1 MGVIFGYW
9 LDKSLSERLCDYKK
23 KIERLNFELEYPKI
37 PPKTKEEIINDLKNF
52 SQLSVEEIFS
62 KLKTSNNG
70 LSFKEIKKR
79 LHQYSLNEIS
89 YEKKETWFTRLL
101 SIIINPLVLLFLFII
116 TVSLLTGDQ
125 KTALIV
131 STMVVLSII
140 IRFIQEEKAY
150 NEAEKLKSL
159 VKTRVAALRQNRFF
173 EVDLKN
179 ICPGDIIKLSA
190 GDIIPADVRL
200 LESKDLYVNQSL
212 LTGESLPVE
221 KLDKEDKP
229 NAHPLNLKNI
239 CLMGTNVE
247 TGYALAVVI
256 QTGKNTYLGSLSQT
270 IVGKKIKTDFDRGV
284 DNFTF
289 LMLRFM
295 FFMVPTVFI
304 VNALTKGNIFEAF
317 LFGISIAVGLT
328 PEMLPAIITLNLS
341 RGSINM
347 AKKKVIIKNLSSIQN
362 LGSMNVLCTDKTG
375 TLTLNKVT
383 VIKYFDLQ
391 EKEEPL
397 VLKFAFLNSFFQ
409 TGFKNLLDTAVV
421 NYAVKK
427 NQKQLVENF
436 EKIDEIPFDF
446 QRKRLSILVKNKK
459 IKDNLLI
466 CKGATDQIL
475 KTCSYYEIKG
485 KKFLL
490 TKKDIEKIKNLE
502 EKYAKQGYR
511 IIAVSY
517 KNLKKETKINE
528 EGLHFLGLITL
539 LDPPKQSAKTAIS
552 YLKNLGVE
560 VKILTGDNEMVT
572 NKISQEVEIKSKGII
587 LGEEIEKMDDKTLEM
602 IVEEK
607 TIFARLLPHHK
618 KRIVEA
624 LRKKHVVGFL
634 GDGINDAPSL
644 RVSDVGISVDQAVDI
659 AKESADVILLET
671 DLEVLTKGVMEG
683 RKTFGNIIKYIKMG
697 ASSNFG
703 NMFSVLGASIF
714 LPFLPMRP
722 VQILTN
728 NLLYDIS
735 QVAIPFDNVDK
746 EYIKKPRKWN
756 IDDIKRF
763 MIYLGPVSSVFD
775 YTTYLIMLFIF
786 NTWKNPSL
794 FQTGW
799 FLESLLTQ
807 TLIIHVIRSRKM
819 PFLQTWAHPFLTF
832 TTVVICSIGI
842 FLVNSPFASLFGFVK
857 LPLLYYPILLLI
869 ISGYI
874 LLAQLVKTFYIKKFG
889 YQ

>member
-1 MGVIFGYW
+1 MGIISGYW
-9 LDKSLSERLCDYKK
+9 LGKSLTERLEDYQKE
-23 KIERLNFELEYPKI
+23 IEKLNFELENPKI
-37 PPKTKEEIINDLKNF
+37 PPKTKEEIIDDLKKV
-52 SQLSVEEIFS
+52 SQLSIEKIFS
-62 KLKTSNNG
+62 NLKTSQKG
-70 LSFKEIKKR
+70 LSFKEVKKR
-79 LHQYSLNEIS
+79 LHQYGLNEIA
-89 YEKKETWFTRLL
+89 YEKKETWYTRLF

-125 KTALIV
+125 KTAIIV
-131 STMVVLSII
+131 SAMVILSII

-159 VKTRVAALRQNRFF
+159 VKTRVTVFRQNRFF

-200 LESKDLYVNQSL
+200 IESKDLYVNQSL

-221 KLDKEDKP
+221 KLDKEKNP

-247 TGYALAVVI
+247 TGYALAVVV

-270 IVGKKIKTDFDRGV
+270 IAGKKIKTDFDRGV

-295 FFMVPTVFI
+295 LFMVPTVFI
-304 VNALTKGNIFEAF
+304 VNSLTKGNIFEAF

-362 LGSMNVLCTDKTG
+362 LGSMDVLCTDKTG

-383 VIKYFDLQ
+383 VIKYFNIN

-397 VLKFAFLNSFFQ
+397 VLKLAFLNSFFQ

-421 NYAVKK
+421 DYAVKK
-427 NQKQLVENF
+427 NQKEIINNF
-436 EKIDEIPFDF
+436 EKLDEVPFDF
-446 QRKRLSILVKNKK
+446 QRKRLSILMKDKK
-459 IKDNLLI
+459 TKDNLLI
-466 CKGATDQIL
+466 CKGSTDQIL
-475 KTCSYYEIKG
+475 KTCSFYEING
-485 KKFLL
+485 KKFPLND
-490 TKKDIEKIKNLE
+490 KEIKKIKDLE
-502 EKYAKQGYR
+502 KKYATQGFR
-511 IIAVSY
+511 IIAVAY

-528 EGLHFLGLITL
+528 EGLQFLGLITL
-539 LDPPKQSAKTAIS
+539 LDPPKQSAKNAIFH
-552 YLKNLGVE
+552 LKNLGIE
-560 VKILTGDNEMVT
+560 VKILTGDNELVT
-572 NKISQEVEIKSKGII
+572 NKIAQEVEIKNKGTI
-587 LGEEIEKMDDKTLEM
+587 LGDEIEKMDEATLQKV
-602 IVEEK
+602 VEEK

-644 RVSDVGISVDQAVDI
+644 RVSDVGVSVDQAVDI
-659 AKESADVILLET
+659 AKESADIILLET
-671 DLEVLTKGVMEG
+671 DLEVLAKGVMEG

-735 QVAIPFDNVDK
+735 QIAIPFDNVDK
-746 EYIKKPRKWN
+746 EYIQKPRKWN

-763 MIYLGPVSSVFD
+763 MIYLGPVSSAFD
-775 YTTYLIMLFIF
+775 YVTYFVMLYLF
-786 NTWKNPSL
+786 NSWKNPAL

-807 TLIIHVIRSRKM
+807 TLIIHVIRSKKM
-819 PFLQTWAHPFLTF
+819 PFFQTWAHPFLTI
-832 TTVVICSIGI
+832 TTVVVCSIGI
-842 FLVNSPFASLFGFVK
+842 FLVNSPIAFLFGFAK
-857 LPLLYYPILLLI
+857 LPLTYYPVLFSIIL
-869 ISGYI
+869 SYV
-874 LLAQLVKTFYIKKFG
+874 LLAQAVKTFYIKKFG
-889 YQ
+889 YY